1 MKPKSTRKSSHVSV
15 PINLSDVGYAETWI
29 RAITESVKPGT
40 KSLDVFFLG
49 GGSVVEPTAL
59 LSLRNTILL
68 APKLAGRPVFIR
80 TFAAC
85 SLSPFA
91 CIAWLTGD
99 ERWMARDAS
108 IWIPEL
114 PESILRGKPLPAR
127 AQKLLSLN
135 SERTDQTDDSDED
148 DGEQTLNLVFGPRK
162 RATTKCTCNKNPGKC
177 ACGMA
182 RMAND
187 LSTMAAI
194 VNEWFPS
201 WEYSGRC
208 ISCDELI
215 ELRVIKPSWT
225 FGGSISHPG
234 AVRHVDEDEPRDDP
248 AQL

>member
-1 MKPKSTRKSSHVSV
+1 MRKPRKTPHVSV

-40 KSLDVFFLG
+40 ERLDIFFIG

-68 APKLAGRPVFIR
+68 APQLAGQPTFIR

-91 CIAWLTGD
+91 CIAWLAGD

-108 IWIPEL
+108 IWIPEI
-114 PESILRGKPLPAR
+114 PESLLRGTPREVSAEEGHSFVP
-127 AQKLLSLN
+127 
-135 SERTDQTDDSDED
+135 EDED
-148 DGEQTLNLVFGPRK
+148 SMDSGEDEEDQTLNLTFGPRK
-162 RATTKCTCNKNPGKC
+162 SAYAKCTCKKSPDKC
-177 ACGMA
+177 ACGRA

-194 VNEWFPS
+194 VNEWFPA
-201 WEYSGRC
+201 WEYSGRN
-208 ISCDELI
+208 ISCEELI
-215 ELRVIKPSWT
+215 ELRVIKPNWT
-225 FGGSISHPG
+225 FGGAVNHPG
-234 AVRHVDEDEPRDDP
+234 AVHHVDE
-248 AQL
+248 